1 MPARF
6 NVNKNK
12 YWKEVVENSDKVVNL
27 IDLCGHE
34 KYLKTTMIG
43 LTTLMP
49 DYAAIIVGSN
59 TGL

>member
-49 DYAAIIVGSN
+49 DYAAIIV
-59 TGL
+59 